1 MSIVDLRFDHVG
13 KRYRIN
19 QDDRRGLAGRVN
31 RSKVQTDFWAVKD
44 VSFDIHRGESVGII
58 GHNGAGKSTILKL
71 LSSITAPS
79 KGEITIKG
87 RLAALLEV
95 GSGFHPELT
104 GRENVFLSGS
114 ILGMRRS
121 EISQKLE
128 DIIDFAEVRQF
139 IDVPVKRYSSGMF
152 VRLGFAIAAHL
163 DPDVLL
169 LDEVLAVGDSA
180 FQDKCIERI
189 LALRD
194 AGKTIVFISHDLSAV
209 ERLCSRVLL
218 MKAGELIADG
228 KTSEMIA
235 KYQESTAFIPSQI
248 HQHDVGKAR
257 VAEVNGVHFMDS
269 DGNPTSRFRAGH
281 PLRVRMSYSA
291 RERIRNGVFGVYFC
305 LEAGGVACQFSTAAN
320 GELIDI
326 EAGEGTVEFDCEQLG
341 LQPGSYHIDAT
352 IERLG
357 DPDFVD
363 WHYRCT
369 TISVEKG
376 RALKGN
382 FLVPHTWRRVETGP
396 SVDRQTA
403 ASTLE

>member
-31 RSKVQTDFWAVKD
+31 RSTHQTEFWAVKD

-79 KGEITIKG
+79 KGEITING

-114 ILGMRRS
+114 ILGMRRN
-121 EISQKLE
+121 EISAKLE

-180 FQDKCIERI
+180 FQDKCVARI
-189 LALRD
+189 LALQN

-218 MKAGELIADG
+218 MKAGELIGDG
-228 KTSEMIA
+228 RTSEMIA

-248 HQHDVGKAR
+248 HQHDLEKAR
-257 VAEVNGVHFMDS
+257 VAEIIGITFIDS
-269 DGNPTSRFRAGH
+269 EGNPTSRFRAGH
-281 PLRVRMSYSA
+281 PLRVRLTYA
-291 RERIRNGVFGVYFC
+291 AKERIPKGIFGVYFC
-305 LEAGGVACQFSTAAN
+305 LEAGGVACQFSTGAK
-320 GELIDI
+320 GEMIDVR
-326 EAGEGTVEFDCEQLG
+326 EGEGTIEFDCEELG

-357 DPDFVD
+357 DSDYLD

-376 RALKGN
+376 RALKGH
-382 FLVPHTWRRVETGP
+382 FLVPHTWRK
-396 SVDRQTA
+396 VDAEASLERQNA